1 MINISINIEKTSELA
16 KKRIMNLLAPVS
28 TIMQTDLITLR
39 ETDTIAK
46 AADIF
51 KSNRIH
57 HILVAEEEKL
67 IGIISKSD
75 FLFFQRGFAESN
87 QDRLVEEIR
96 MHHYHVSKIMTTGI
110 AKLEPTDKINVAMEI
125 FKENL
130 FHAIPVVLDEKL
142 VGIITTYDILSN
154 VGKDKNV
161 INEYELS

>member
-1 MINISINIEKTSELA
+1 
-16 KKRIMNLLAPVS
+16 
-28 TIMQTDLITLR
+28 
-39 ETDTIAK
+39 
-46 AADIF
+46 
-51 KSNRIH
+51 
-57 HILVAEEEKL
+57 
-67 IGIISKSD
+67 
-75 FLFFQRGFAESN
+75 
-87 QDRLVEEIR
+87 
-96 MHHYHVSKIMTTGI
+96 MTTGI